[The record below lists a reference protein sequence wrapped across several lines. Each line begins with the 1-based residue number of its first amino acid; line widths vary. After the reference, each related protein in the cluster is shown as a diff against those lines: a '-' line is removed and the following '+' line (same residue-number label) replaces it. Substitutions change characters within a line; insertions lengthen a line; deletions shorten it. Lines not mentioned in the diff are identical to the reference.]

1 MKPDLTRVLRLP
13 LTVAMFSIVGMGIVQ
28 AQSSSVLQE
37 LSVNETAV
45 NNSLRA
51 DAKAWGLN
59 EQELDRYE
67 QLMDGARGIWS
78 PNLDPVTALGIEA
91 ETEQERRRYAELL
104 VEVEKARVERELAFQ
119 RAYDEAWA
127 RLYPNDMP
135 INPFLVNEDGQG
147 SVSFFPESG
156 ASGTNQVSRLSVH
169 VAAEGCVGCEETIG
183 QLLGSGVPMD
193 IFVIDTDGNDNLLRS
208 WAREQS
214 IPVSRVQSRE
224 ITLNHGQVKP
234 ALGVTLDSVP
244 QVFTQ

>member
-104 VEVEKARVERELAFQ
+104 VEIEKARVERELAFQ

-135 INPFLVNEDGQG
+135 INPFLANDDGQG

-156 ASGTNQVSRLSVH
+156 ASVSRLSVH
-169 VAAEGCVGCEETIG
+169 VAAEGCVSCEETIG

-224 ITLNHGQVKP
+224 ITLNHGQAKP